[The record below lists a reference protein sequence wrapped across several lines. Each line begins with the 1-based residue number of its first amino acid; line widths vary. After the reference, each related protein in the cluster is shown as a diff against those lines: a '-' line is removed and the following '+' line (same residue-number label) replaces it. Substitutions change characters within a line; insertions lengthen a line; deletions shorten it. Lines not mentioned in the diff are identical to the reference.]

1 MKHVIQSVV
10 LITGLL
16 LSSMRAV
23 AATGVEHMSDIEI
36 CEYAAR
42 MSTAL
47 DNIKYYQICEQQ
59 DTQCVRTELARY
71 GVSYEDKEIL
81 QQTSA
86 HHDRQCSLVRTKTGC
101 TFTSSA
107 CLTTSVI
114 CFKFKRIR
122 R

>member
-1 MKHVIQSVV
+1 MKHVIQSAV

-23 AATGVEHMSDIEI
+23 AATDVEHMSDIEI

-71 GVSYEDKEIL
+71 GVSYDDKEIL
-81 QQTSA
+81 
-86 HHDRQCSLVRTKTGC
+86 HKRLLIMPG
-101 TFTSSA
+101 
-107 CLTTSVI
+107 SVN
-114 CFKFKRIR
+114 
-122 R
+122 